1 MPDNVLDL
9 DVLNPKPRIVKIG
22 GMEID
27 VSFVPVG
34 ITFSV
39 DEVVQELATFS
50 VAELEAGENE
60 AQAKRALELSVKLCS
75 LFCSVKFPAMDEDWF
90 QANASAAQILSFS
103 EVIKDTLTSS
113 YQGVEEYSAS
123 Q

>member
-9 DVLNPKPRIVKIG
+9 DVLNPTPTIVKLDRK
-22 GMEID
+22 EID
-27 VSFVPVG
+27 VSFIPVG
-34 ITFSV
+34 ITFEV
-39 DEVVQELATFS
+39 DEVVKELAGFS
-50 VAELEAGENE
+50 EEELEKGGD
-60 AQAKRALELSVKLCS
+60 QARRAIDLAIKLCS
-75 LFCSVKFPAMDEDWF
+75 LFCSVRYPAMNEAWF
-90 QANASAAQILSFS
+90 RANASPGQILSFS

>member
-34 ITFSV
+34 ITFDV
-39 DEVVQELATFS
+39 DEIVQEMATFS
-50 VAELEAGENE
+50 VEELEKTGD
-60 AQAKRALELSVKLCS
+60 QARRALELSVRLCS
-75 LFCSVKFPAMDEDWF
+75 LFCSVKYPALDEAWF
-90 QANASAAQILSFS
+90 QGNASPGQIMSFS

>member
-27 VSFVPVG
+27 VSFMPVG
-34 ITFSV
+34 ITFDV
-39 DEVVQELATFS
+39 DEIVQEMGTFT
-50 VAELEAGENE
+50 VEELEQTGD
-60 AQAKRALELSVKLCS
+60 QARRALELSVKLCS
-75 LFCSVKFPAMDEDWF
+75 LFCSVKFPTMNEAWF
-90 QANASAAQILSFS
+90 QANASTGQIMAFS
-103 EVIKDTLTSS
+103 EVVKDTLTSS
-113 YQGVEEYSAS
+113 YQGVEEYSAN